1 MKKVAI
7 IQKSLPHY
15 RIDFLN
21 KLREEL
27 KKNEVE
33 LKLIYGKPKNDIKKD
48 EVDLD
53 WAILIS
59 NKTFEFQNKELIWQP
74 CLPHIEDQD
83 LVIVEQANKL
93 VLNYLL
99 ISKRLFSK
107 QKFAYW
113 GHGRNMQANQD
124 GFRNKFKNIFINRC
138 DWWFAYTKGVK
149 KYLSEMGFPSQ
160 KITAVQNAINT
171 QSLIKDFE
179 SIENEEI
186 NELKEKLEITSENV
200 GIYCGGI
207 YEEKRIPFLIEAI
220 DQIKERI
227 PDFVMLVIGAGTD
240 AHLIE
245 KAAQERSWLKYLGP
259 KFGREKVL
267 YFKLSKLFLM
277 PGLVGLAV
285 IDSFALQTPMAT
297 TDYPYHSPEIEYLEN
312 GVNGVVS
319 GNSVGEYVEA
329 VVEILTDDTKYE
341 KLVNGCL
348 ESKSV
353 YTSDKMASN
362 FADGIIQCLA
372 E

>member
-27 KKNEVE
+27 KKNGIE

-48 EVDLD
+48 EVDLN
-53 WAILIS
+53 WAVLIS
-59 NKTFEFQNKELIWQP
+59 NKTYEFRNKELIWQP

-93 VLNYLL
+93 MLNYLL

-124 GFRNKFKNIFINRC
+124 GFRNKFKNVFINQC

-149 KYLSEMGFPSQ
+149 KYLSEVGFPSQ

-171 QSLIKDFE
+171 QSLIKEFE
-179 SIENEEI
+179 SISQEEI
-186 NELKEKLEITSENV
+186 KNLKEKLGITSENV

-220 DQIKERI
+220 DQIKERV
-227 PDFVMLVIGAGTD
+227 PDFEMLVIGAGTD

-245 KAAQERSWLKYLGP
+245 KAVLDRPWLKYLGP

-297 TDYPYHSPEIEYLEN
+297 TDFPFHSPEFEYLEN
-312 GVNGVVS
+312 GINSVVS
-319 GNSVGEYVEA
+319 GNSVREYVDA
-329 VVEILTDDTKYE
+329 VIEILSDTTKYDHLI
-341 KLVNGCL
+341 KGCQ
-348 ESKSV
+348 ESNTT
-353 YTSDKMASN
+353 YTSEKMASN
-362 FADGIIQCLA
+362 FANGIIECLKD
-372 E
+372 